1 MDSLL
6 NLVKDYAPTLA
17 TALGGP
23 MAGAAVSAIA
33 KQFGVEDN
41 VDAVTNALKTAS
53 PEQLARLEEI
63 KVEELKA
70 HNANT
75 ADARNMNTQ
84 LQLASGASW
93 VAKNTGYVLDYII
106 VLATMLMT
114 YRLFGSG
121 VPPENKELA
130 YMAFGSLL
138 TLCGTVVNFHRGSS
152 KGSQDKTELMKGM
165 K

>member
-1 MDSLL
+1 MDKLL
-6 NLVKDYAPTLA
+6 NLVKDYAPSVA

-23 MAGAAVSAIA
+23 LAGAAVAQIA
-33 KQFGVEDN
+33 KQFGVEPT
-41 VDAVTNALKTAS
+41 VDAVTSALESAT
-53 PEQLARLEEI
+53 PEQLVRLQEI

-84 LQLASGASW
+84 LQLAAGASW
-93 VAKNTGYVLDYII
+93 VAKNTGYILDYII

-152 KGSQDKTELMKGM
+152 KSSQDKTELMKGL

>member
-1 MDSLL
+1 MDKLL
-6 NLVKDYAPTLA
+6 DLVKDYAPSVA

-23 MAGAAVSAIA
+23 LAGAAVSQIA
-33 KQFGVEDN
+33 KQFGVEPT
-41 VDAVTNALKTAS
+41 VDAVTTALQGAT
-53 PEQLARLEEI
+53 PEQLAKLQEI

-75 ADARNMNTQ
+75 ADARHMNTE
-84 LQLASGASW
+84 LQLSTAASW
-93 VAKNTGYVLDYII
+93 IAKNTGYLLDYII
-106 VLATMLMT
+106 VFSTMYMT
-114 YRLFGSG
+114 HRLFGAG

-152 KGSQDKTELMKGM
+152 QSSKDKTELMKGM

>member
-6 NLVKDYAPTLA
+6 SIVKDYAPTLA

-41 VDAVTNALKTAS
+41 VDAVTAALKTAT
-53 PEQLARLEEI
+53 PDQLARLEEI
-63 KVEELKA
+63 KVAELKA
-70 HNANT
+70 HNENT
-75 ADARNMNTQ
+75 ADARKMNTA
-84 LQLASGASW
+84 LQTSTTASW

-106 VLATMLMT
+106 VIATMYMT
-114 YRLFGSG
+114 HRLFGAG

-152 KGSQDKTELMKGM
+152 KSSQDKNELLKGA